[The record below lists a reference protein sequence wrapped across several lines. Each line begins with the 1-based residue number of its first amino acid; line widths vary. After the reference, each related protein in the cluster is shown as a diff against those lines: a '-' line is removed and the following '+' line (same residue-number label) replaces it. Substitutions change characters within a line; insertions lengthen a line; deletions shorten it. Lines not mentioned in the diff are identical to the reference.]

1 MNLQSLYNSIKVA
14 FTSAPKSDASFMFSF
29 GDPEPVLS
37 NALIAHLG
45 SYLTANAAYY
55 LPPIDLAGIIKL
67 MNANPYHG
75 SILYFKRN
83 MILKWFV
90 GSAVLDEQTMKRA
103 ALDYVVTG
111 NAYFQKFYDGF
122 GRVVRLGYLPAI
134 AMRPGRDPSIFV
146 KVHSPYYGGIDSTLS
161 TMGYTEFK
169 PDEVIHLKEFHLE
182 QGVFGIPQYLGGIQ
196 SVLLGENSTV
206 FKRRL
211 FVNGAH
217 TGNVFVTHDA
227 GLTPAVEKQLKEA
240 IESGKGPGNFR
251 SILLNVPR
259 SSTRDPVKV
268 IPVGHAESND
278 EFQTVQEITESAML
292 AMHRVPGDL
301 AAILARNTGG
311 FGDRI
316 KVMQYYHEFEIEIL
330 QQDFL
335 ALNALVK
342 GAVAFSKPEWTLSV

>member
-1 MNLQSLYNSIKVA
+1 MNFNTAMTSLLNSFKDK
-14 FTSAPKSDASFMFSF
+14 PKEGESFMFSF
-29 GDPEPVLS
+29 GDPEPVLNNNLLS
-37 NALIAHLG
+37 SLG
-45 SYLTANAAYY
+45 TYLTATEVYY
-55 LPPIDLAGIIKL
+55 MPPIDLAGIIKL
-67 MNANPYHG
+67 MHANAYHG

-83 MILKWFV
+83 MILKWFQETTV
-90 GSAVLDEQTMKRA
+90 MDTQTMKRA

-111 NAYFQKFYDGF
+111 NCYFQKFYDGF
-122 GRVVRLGYLPAI
+122 GKVVRLGYLPAI
-134 AMRPGRDPSIFV
+134 AMRPGRDPEIFV
-146 KVHSPYYGGIDSTLS
+146 KVHSPYYGGVDTFSSL
-161 TMGYTEFK
+161 GYTQYK
-169 PDEVIHLKEFHLE
+169 PGEVLHLKEFHPD
-182 QGVFGIPQYLGGIQ
+182 QGTFGIPTYSGGIQ

-227 GLTPAVEKQLKEA
+227 GLTPSVEKQLKEA

-278 EFQTVQEITESAML
+278 EFQAVQEITESAML

-316 KVMQYYHEFEIEIL
+316 KVMQYYHEFEVEAL

-335 ALNALVK
+335 SLNKAVK
-342 GAVAFSKPEWTLSV
+342 GAVTFVKPDWTLST